1 MAETVQFKAEVKQI
15 LDLVVNSLYSHKEI
29 FLRELISNAS
39 DAIDKARYL
48 SLTDEKI
55 LKDGGEFK
63 IKLVPDKENKT
74 LTISDNGIGMNK
86 EEIVEALGTIAH
98 SGTKEFLKA
107 LQSKEV
113 QDNPEL
119 IGQFGVGFYSAF
131 MVADKVKV
139 ISRKAGTE
147 KNEAVVWESEADGTY
162 TIDNTEKETRGTDV
176 ILYLKK
182 DDEKYLEE
190 WELRSIVKKY
200 SDYIEYPI
208 VMDVEKT
215 KPDENDKEKTI
226 TEIVEETL
234 NSMTAVWLKDKS
246 EITKEEYNEFY
257 KHISHDFND
266 PAEVIHYNAEGTV
279 EFKSILY
286 IPAKAPFDILYK
298 EYKSGPALYVKKVL
312 IMDHCEELLPLYL
325 RFVKGVV
332 DCSDLPL
339 NVSREILQNNKQ
351 IELINKN
358 LTKKVLETLKNM
370 KKNDFEKYKNF
381 YAEFGRV
388 LKEGIHY
395 DFARK
400 EEIASLM
407 IFPSAN
413 SEKDTYIDFDKYI
426 ENMPEEQKEIYYITG
441 KNLSE
446 MEASPYL
453 EAFKEKGFDVIF
465 LLDEIDDIIMGG
477 LMEYKGKKIHSVLKG
492 DIDLGDENKDEK
504 EKKEKELKGLLGAIK
519 ESLGDKVSEV
529 KLSGRLK
536 DSACC
541 LVAGEGDLDPQMA
554 KMLEAMG
561 QKVPAPK
568 RILEIN
574 PNHDLF
580 NKMQSLYEVDK
591 KSSLIKDYSE
601 LLYDMA
607 LVLEG
612 NVPENTGKFTKLITD
627 LMVKGI

>member
-15 LDLVVNSLYSHKEI
+15 LDLVVHSLYSNNEI

-48 SLTDEKI
+48 SLTDENI
-55 LKDGGEFK
+55 LKDGGDFK
-63 IKLVPDKENKT
+63 IKLIPDKEKNT
-74 LTISDNGIGMNK
+74 LTISDNGIGMTK
-86 EEIVEALGTIAH
+86 DEIVEALGTIAH

-107 LQSKEV
+107 LQSKEI

-131 MVADKVKV
+131 MAADKVKV
-139 ISRKAGTE
+139 ISRKAGTSKE
-147 KNEAVVWESEADGTY
+147 QAVVWESEADGTY
-162 TIDNTEKETRGTDV
+162 TVDNTEKETRGTDV

-182 DDEKYLEE
+182 DESKYTEE
-190 WELRSIVKKY
+190 WELRNIVKKY

-215 KPDENDKEKTI
+215 KPDEKDKDKTVTI
-226 TEIVEETL
+226 IEEETL

-266 PAEVIHYNAEGTV
+266 PAEVIHYKAEGTI
-279 EFKSILY
+279 EFKALLY
-286 IPAKAPFDILYK
+286 IPSKAPFDILYK
-298 EYKSGPALYVKKVL
+298 EYKAGPALYVKKVL

-339 NVSREILQNNKQ
+339 NVSREMLQNNKQ
-351 IELINKN
+351 IEVINKN
-358 LTKKVLETLKNM
+358 LTKKVLETLKSM
-370 KKNDFEKYKNF
+370 KNNDFEKYKNF
-381 YAEFGRV
+381 FKEFGRV

-395 DFARK
+395 DFAKK

-407 IFPSAN
+407 IFPSMN
-413 SEKDTYIDFDKYI
+413 SEKDQFIDFDKYI

-441 KNLSE
+441 KNLAE

-453 EAFKEKGFDVIF
+453 EAFKAKGFDVIY
-465 LLDEIDDIIMGG
+465 LLDEIDDIIMSG
-477 LMEYKGKKIHSVLKG
+477 LMEYKGKKVRSVLKG
-492 DIDLGDENKDEK
+492 DIDLDDSNKEEK

-519 ESLGDKVSEV
+519 ESLGEKVTEV

-536 DSACC
+536 DSPCC
-541 LVAGEGDLDPQMA
+541 LVSAEGDIDPQMA
-554 KMLEAMG
+554 KLLEAMG
-561 QKVPAPK
+561 QNVPAPK

-580 NKMQSLYEVDK
+580 SKMQKLYDVDK
-591 KSSLIKDYSE
+591 KSGLIKDYSE
-601 LLYDMA
+601 LLFDTAM
-607 LVLEG
+607 VLEG
-612 NVPENTGKFTKLITD
+612 NIPEDTGKFAKLVTELMTKNI
-627 LMVKGI
+627 